1 MRMQAIG
8 SSMVATLGA
17 ALALTSAPAMA
28 GKPGG
33 GTGTYNPEIAY
44 TSNQGSAWSVYLANA
59 DGTNPVAVYSRR
71 KGGGVGRVDFVPGS
85 GPAGGQLV
93 FQPTLGSIS
102 VLTYTAGTGG
112 IKVTNIRALVTEQSL
127 LLTSVDVSPDGL
139 YVLYKVGNGD
149 NTSTLKVIPIGGGPV
164 ANISTGYFV
173 EAVWSRDMAPNP
185 RIAVSIGF
193 GGNAGLPR
201 IETIT
206 LNSDFSFLSTSGP
219 IYAPCTDCTS
229 IAIEFARTEDDILFS
244 VAGGASSGSMG
255 NIPAIGGAVVPYNG
269 VSGFSPCFNANDTR
283 MYYKNGSSVLYAL
296 DLATQLS
303 TTVSVGSV
311 NVFDVRP

>member
-8 SSMVATLGA
+8 SSLVATLGA

-44 TSNQGSAWSVYLANA
+44 TSNQGSASSVYLANA

-71 KGGGVGRVDFVPGS
+71 KGGVGRVDFVPGS
-85 GPAGGQLV
+85 GPTGGQLV

-102 VLTYTAGTGG
+102 VLAYTAGTSG

-193 GGNAGLPR
+193 GGNSGLPR
-201 IETIT
+201 IETFT
-206 LNSDFSFLSTSGP
+206 LNSDFSVLNTTGTIYGP
-219 IYAPCTDCTS
+219 CADCTS
-229 IAIEFARTEDDILFS
+229 ISIEFARTQDYILFS
-244 VAGGASSGSMG
+244 VSGGASFGSMG

-303 TTVSVGSV
+303 TKVSVDSV